1 MGSSPHHYPSRI
13 NPYIHR
19 SDLGWTQ
26 ETYSLRHHMAIKKNS
41 KPKTQTLVFTQV
53 VNAICNLIVVTV
65 MLIGIITLYDIAS
78 YIINIKK

>member
-1 MGSSPHHYPSRI
+1 MGSSTHFRNCNFD
-13 NPYIHR
+13 NPLSFSGCH
-19 SDLGWTQ
+19 DDQ
-26 ETYSLRHHMAIKKNS
+26 ETHSLRHRMAIKKKT

-53 VNAICNLIVVTV
+53 IDAICNLIVVTV